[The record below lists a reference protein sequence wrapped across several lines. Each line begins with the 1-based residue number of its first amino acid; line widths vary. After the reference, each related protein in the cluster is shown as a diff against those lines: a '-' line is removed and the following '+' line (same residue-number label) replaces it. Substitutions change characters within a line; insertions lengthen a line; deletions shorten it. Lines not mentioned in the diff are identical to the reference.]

1 MGSLLALGDKAGW
14 WGRREERASS
24 HWVVGG
30 VEGLVS
36 LALALRLILS
46 KMGFGRCWPGRAG
59 APVHV
64 QDPSGAVVPLQSQ
77 TSEAGGLGA

>member
-1 MGSLLALGDKAGW
+1 MILKKCKIQGAFELAA
-14 WGRREERASS
+14 
-24 HWVVGG
+24 GG